1 MSSMSK
7 PMVKCRCC
15 GHQIRGKEIMRTDLY
30 EREPGRTYIYVK
42 FRCRR
47 CKRMGQMFV
56 PEDRW
61 DWGFLQPA
69 RDELSDVERDRLQD
83 VGPISEAEILDF
95 HLRLKGAA
103 EISQLTGETPP
114 ADSKPAE
121 NSGKNKPAE
130 SKSEARDAKPRD
142 SGHEN
147 ARETRREGKNLNP
160 GARESGGRDAKLN
173 ANGEVRPDDFSASS

>member
-56 PEDRW
+56 PEERW

-83 VGPISEAEILDF
+83 VGPISEAEVLDF
-95 HLRLKGAA
+95 RLRLKDAA
-103 EISQLTGETPP
+103 QLFQLTGQAP
-114 ADSKPAE
+114 ATEKKPVE
-121 NSGKNKPAE
+121 KPAE
-130 SKSEARDAKPRD
+130 SKAEPRDAKTREP
-142 SGHEN
+142 GHESS
-147 ARETRREGKNLNP
+147 REARREGKNLNP
-160 GARESGGRDAKLN
+160 GGRESGGRDAKLN
-173 ANGEVRPDDFSASS
+173 ANGEIRPDDFSANS